1 MRGIKMRK
9 KFLVLAMCLGVVMAA
24 AGCGST
30 KGGDNSNPSTT
41 AEATSGEDVAQL
53 DYSAGLTDEG
63 YFDGIN
69 PADYIELG
77 EYKGIELKSSDITPS
92 DEDIQEQID
101 SLLQQ
106 YPIENEITDRAVEDG
121 DTLNI
126 DYVGKVDGVEFDGG
140 STDGAG
146 TDVTIGVTSYIDDFL
161 EQLIGH
167 NPGETFDIE
176 VTFPDEY
183 SNNPDLAGKDA
194 VFTVTI
200 NKIIEEEE
208 AVFDDAFV
216 QANVE
221 GYETADEYRQYL
233 YDSLL
238 TMNKKNTVW
247 SVITENT
254 KFNEYPE
261 EAVQNLIDQQN
272 DYYTQVATMWGYS
285 LKEYIAAMGS
295 TEDDFKTQIEENA
308 KQKVG
313 QYLIAQS
320 IAETEKLELDATDSE
335 KYIGT
340 EEDVEEA
347 VSYYGQ
353 GYVNQFLLLQKAADY
368 VVENAVIVD

>member
-140 STDGAG
+140 STNGAG

>member
-140 STDGAG
+140 SQTDQ
-146 TDVTIGVTSYIDDFL
+146 TVTIGVTSYIDDFL

-183 SNNPDLAGKDA
+183 PNNPDLAGKDA

-285 LKEYIAAMGS
+285 LEEYIAAMGS

-320 IAETEKLELDATDSE
+320 IAETEKLELDAADSE